1 MKWKRIFK
9 IFLYIILGFAVVLF
23 ALYGYAY
30 YMFNYKFVPQEKYT
44 HDVEYIDPE
53 TALLSDGFEV
63 CNENYILQYYNP
75 ERATYSK
82 GKNGLRTFILSNY
95 KNNNYTDSG
104 YLNIRFVIN
113 CKGEAGRYVIHEN
126 DLDLKPKSFDK
137 DLVDQLFQLTTE
149 LKTWNPNYLYDDYR
163 DSYMY
168 ISYRI
173 EHGEITEI
181 IP

>member
-1 MKWKRIFK
+1 MKWKRVFK
-9 IFLYIILGFAVVLF
+9 IIMYVVLVLTIALF

-30 YMFNYKFVPQEKYT
+30 YMFKYKFIPEQKYT
-44 HDVEYIDPE
+44 HAVEYIDPE

-82 GKNGLRTFILSNY
+82 GKNGLRTFILSHY
-95 KNNNYTDSG
+95 KNENYTDSG

-126 DLDLKPKSFDK
+126 DLDLHPKTFNK
-137 DLVDQLFQLTTE
+137 ALVDQLFQLTTE
-149 LKTWNPNYLYDDYR
+149 LKTWNPNYLYDEYR

>member
-1 MKWKRIFK
+1 MKWKLIFK
-9 IFLYIILGFAVVLF
+9 IFLYIILGLTVILF

-30 YMFNYKFVPQEKYT
+30 YVFYYKNVPQEKYT
-44 HDVEYIDPE
+44 HDVEYIDPDK
-53 TALLSDGFEV
+53 ALLNEGFEV

-75 ERATYSK
+75 QRATYSK
-82 GKNGLRTFILSNY
+82 GKNGLRNFILSNY
-95 KNNNYTDSG
+95 KNKNYTDSG

-126 DLDLKPKSFDK
+126 DLDLNPTKFNK
-137 DLVDQLFQLTTE
+137 DLVETLFQLTTQ
-149 LKTWNPNYLYDDYR
+149 LKTWNPNYWQDAYR

-173 EHGEITEI
+173 ENGEITEI

>member
-1 MKWKRIFK
+1 MQTTYFSRL
-9 IFLYIILGFAVVLF
+9 FLAVSIAMLFVSCKQEAKEETFRPTKHAFTNDAHYI
-23 ALYGYAY
+23 
-30 YMFNYKFVPQEKYT
+30 N
-44 HDVEYIDPE
+44 PE

-63 CNENYILQYYNP
+63 CDENFILQYYNP

-82 GKNGLRTFILSNY
+82 GKNGLRNFILSNY

-126 DLDLKPKSFDK
+126 NLDLEPITFTEGLKN
-137 DLVDQLFQLTTE
+137 QLFELTTQ
-149 LKTWNPNYLYDDYR
+149 LKEWNPNFVRDAYR
-163 DSYMY
+163 DTYMY

-173 EHGEITEI
+173 EHGNITEI
-181 IP
+181 LP